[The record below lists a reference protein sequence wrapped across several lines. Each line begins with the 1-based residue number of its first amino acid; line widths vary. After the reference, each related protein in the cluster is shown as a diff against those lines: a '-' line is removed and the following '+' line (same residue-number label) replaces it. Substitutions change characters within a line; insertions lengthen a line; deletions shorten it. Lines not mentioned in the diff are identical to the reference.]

1 MSRTPSLIATLLCV
15 LFAPALASAQEPFS
29 PLVPRGSV
37 RLGIRGEYSSF
48 SSRYGMWAE
57 GAASTGGLEQ
67 LSDDFSGP
75 AGAGVFPMMRGLEDA
90 VRSASGEAFTMSLGS
105 MASVMEKSSV
115 RVPLSLD
122 AGVFDWLTVG
132 TVVPFVQRETEFS
145 FTFVADSAGANAG
158 FSPGL
163 ADAGVVSGFLSGLQG
178 SVSAY
183 DSFRARSCLTDPSS
197 PTCQDATALLA
208 DARTFQSALSA
219 MYGSMFAPIGSSSA
233 GMALQARLV
242 MLAEAF
248 QAAGVT
254 GMPAAV
260 PLADVPLTTEEFHS
274 LVTDPVFGIAA
285 THPLDKWKP
294 LWALGDIEVRID
306 GRLLESGEPEGAH
319 HVVAG
324 AGAVVRLP
332 TGMQDDPANFLDM
345 GTGDAQPDVEVR
357 GWMNGRWGGRLG
369 LWADVRYGVQMKG
382 TTERRAFDPDVTFAP
397 FESQLRLDWDPGDY
411 QFLELSPWFQVAETM
426 RLLAGYR
433 YVRKGQ
439 DAFAVAVAE
448 VVEETAA
455 GVDRDGTRGVG
466 TRRGARERTDV
477 DAWKGARPFSTMP
490 DPEILVPESSAS
502 SSRVMLGLVYNRAA
516 SVRDGIR
523 GNPLEIRIVF
533 REVVGGSGGN
543 VPNARSLEAGFR
555 FFVGV
560 WGG

>member
-1 MSRTPSLIATLLCV
+1 VYRTSSLLATLLCV

-48 SSRYGMWAE
+48 ASRYGMWAE
-57 GAASTGGLEQ
+57 GASSTGGLEQ
-67 LSDDFSGP
+67 LNADFSGP
-75 AGAGVFPMMRGLEDA
+75 AGSGMFPMMRDLEDA
-90 VRSASGEAFTMSLGS
+90 VQGAAGEAFTMSLGS
-105 MASVMEKSSV
+105 MASVMEKSSA

-132 TVVPFVQRETEFS
+132 AVVPFVQRETEFS
-145 FTFVADSAGANAG
+145 FTFVADSASANAG

-163 ADAGVVSGFLSGLQG
+163 ADAALVSGFLSGLQG
-178 SVSAY
+178 SVNAF
-183 DSFRARSCLTDPSS
+183 DAFRARTCLSEPSS
-197 PTCQDATALLA
+197 PGCRDATALLA
-208 DARTFQSALSA
+208 DARTFQNALSA

-260 PLADVPLTTEEFHS
+260 PLSDVPLTAEEFHG

-285 THPLDKWKP
+285 THPLDTWKHP
-294 LWALGDIEVRID
+294 WALGDIEVRID
-306 GRLLESGEPEGAH
+306 GRLLESGEPDGAH

-324 AGAVVRLP
+324 AGAAVRLP
-332 TGMQDDPANFLDM
+332 TGVQDDPANFLDM

-382 TTERRAFDPDVTFAP
+382 TTERRAFDPNVTFAP
-397 FESQLRLDWDPGDY
+397 LASQIRLDWDPGDY
-411 QFLELSPWFQVAETM
+411 QLLELSPWFQIAATM

-433 YVRKGQ
+433 YVRKGH
-439 DAFAVAVAE
+439 DTFAVAAPEVTEMVAE
-448 VVEETAA
+448 GADTGGGAEPGGSEAVGRKTDMA
-455 GVDRDGTRGVG
+455 GSR
-466 TRRGARERTDV
+466 A
-477 DAWKGARPFSTMP
+477 MP

-502 SSRVMLGLVYNRAA
+502 SSRVVLGVVYNRAA

-523 GNPLEIRIVF
+523 GSPLEIRIMF

-543 VPNARSLEAGFR
+543 VPNTRSLEAGFR

>member
-1 MSRTPSLIATLLCV
+1 MYRTSSLIATLLCV

-29 PLVPRGSV
+29 PLVPRGKI
-37 RLGIRGEYSSF
+37 RLGLRGDYSSF
-48 SSRYGMWAE
+48 SSRYGMWTE
-57 GAASTGGLEQ
+57 GASSTGGLEQ
-67 LSDDFSGP
+67 LNDAFSGP
-75 AGAGVFPMMRGLEDA
+75 AGAGIFPMMRGLQDA

-132 TVVPFVQRETEFS
+132 AVVPFVQRETEFS
-145 FTFVADSAGANAG
+145 FTFAADSAGANTG

-163 ADAGVVSGFLSGLQG
+163 ADAGMVSGFLSGLQG

-183 DSFRARSCLTDPSS
+183 DAFRARTCLTDPSS
-197 PTCQDATALLA
+197 SECQDAMALLA

-219 MYGSMFAPIGSSSA
+219 MYGSMFAPIGWSSA
-233 GMALQARLV
+233 GQALQARLV

-248 QAAGVT
+248 RAAGVT

-274 LVTDPVFGIAA
+274 LITDPVFGIAA
-285 THPLDKWKP
+285 THPLDNWKP

-306 GRLLESGEPEGAH
+306 GQVLESGTPDGAH
-319 HVVAG
+319 HVVVG

-332 TGMQDDPANFLDM
+332 TGAQDDPANFLDM

-369 LWADVRYGVQMKG
+369 LWADIRYGVQMKG
-382 TTERRAFDPDVTFAP
+382 TTERRVFDPALTFTP
-397 FESQLRLDWDPGDY
+397 LHSQLRLDWDPGDY
-411 QFLELSPWFQVAETM
+411 QFLELSPWFQVAETI

-439 DAFAVAVAE
+439 DAFAMAVPEVTETVAE
-448 VVEETAA
+448 GADA
-455 GVDRDGTRGVG
+455 GGG
-466 TRRGARERTDV
+466 GASGGRTGLPGSRV
-477 DAWKGARPFSTMP
+477 MP
-490 DPEILVPESSAS
+490 DPEILVPESGAS
-502 SSRVMLGLVYNRAA
+502 SSRVMLGLFYNRAA

-523 GNPLEIRIVF
+523 GRPLEIRVVF

-555 FFVGV
+555 FFVEV

>member
-1 MSRTPSLIATLLCV
+1 MYRTLPPIATLLCA
-15 LFAPALASAQEPFS
+15 LAAPALASAQEPFS
-29 PLVPRGSV
+29 PLVPRGKV

-48 SSRYGMWAE
+48 SSRYGMWAQ
-57 GAASTGGLEQ
+57 GASSTGGLEQ

-75 AGAGVFPMMRGLEDA
+75 AGAGIFPRMRGLEDA
-90 VRSASGEAFTMSLGS
+90 VRGASGEAFTMSLGS
-105 MASVMEKSSV
+105 MASVMEKSAA

-122 AGVFDWLTVG
+122 VGVFDWLTVG
-132 TVVPFVQRETEFS
+132 AVVPFVQRETEFS

-163 ADAGVVSGFLSGLQG
+163 ADAGLVSGFLSGLQG
-178 SVSAY
+178 SVNAY
-183 DSFRARSCLTDPSS
+183 DAFRARTCLTDPSS
-197 PTCQDATALLA
+197 SECRDATALLA
-208 DARTFQSALSA
+208 DARTFQTSLSA

-306 GRLLESGEPEGAH
+306 GRVLESGEPEGVH
-319 HVVAG
+319 HVVLG

-332 TGMQDDPANFLDM
+332 TGVQDDPANFLDM

-369 LWADVRYGVQMKG
+369 LWADVRYGVQLKG
-382 TTERRAFDPDVTFAP
+382 TSERRVFDPDVTFTP
-397 FESQLRLDWDPGDY
+397 LHSQLRLDWDPGDY

-433 YVRKGQ
+433 YFRKGQ
-439 DAFAVAVAE
+439 DAFALAVPEVTETVAE
-448 VVEETAA
+448 GADTGGGAGLGGRAAA
-455 GVDRDGTRGVG
+455 GRK
-466 TRRGARERTDV
+466 TDM
-477 DAWKGARPFSTMP
+477 AGSRAMP

-502 SSRVMLGLVYNRAA
+502 SSHVMLGLVYNRAA

-523 GNPLEIRIVF
+523 GNPLEIRAVF

-543 VPNARSLEAGFR
+543 VPNTRSLEAGFR